1 MKIIKSHFGTLND
14 GTDVPIYTLVNDA
27 GMEARIT
34 PYGGTV
40 VSLTAPDPDGTMA
53 DVVLGFDTL
62 DEYLDHSP
70 FFGCLV
76 GRYGNRIADGEFTL
90 DGETYTLATND
101 GPNHLH
107 GGVEGFDK
115 KLWAASARESE
126 YGPSLRLTYTS
137 RDGEEGYPGTLHVT
151 VVYTLIDEGPPASGR
166 DIGAASGALR
176 IDYMATT
183 DKPTVVNLTNHSYF
197 NLSAG
202 EAETILDHKLMLNA
216 DHFTPVDETLIPTG
230 EIRPVEGTPM
240 DFRELT
246 KVGARIDADDEQ
258 LELGGGYDHNWVLN
272 GEPGALRLAARVV
285 DPATGRE
292 MKVHT
297 TEPGVQLYTGNMMP
311 ETLPGKGNRTYVRR
325 GGLCLETQHYPD
337 SPNHPD
343 FPSTRLDPGETYRST
358 TLFAFSTQS

>member
-1 MKIIKSHFGTLND
+1 MKIIKSHFGTLDD

-62 DEYLDHSP
+62 EEYLDHSP

-76 GRYGNRIADGEFTL
+76 GRYANRIADGEFTL
-90 DGETYTLATND
+90 EGETYTLATND

-107 GGVEGFDK
+107 GGIEGFDK
-115 KLWAASARESE
+115 KLWSASSRESE

-137 RDGEEGYPGTLHVT
+137 PDGEEGYPGTLHVT
-151 VVYTLIDEGPPASGR
+151 VVYTLIDE
-166 DIGAASGALR
+166 AASADGATGALR

-202 EAETILDHKLMLNA
+202 ASETILDHKLMLNA

-240 DFRELT
+240 DFREVT
-246 KVGARIDADDEQ
+246 RIGARIDADARQ
-258 LELGGGYDHNWVLN
+258 LELGGGYDHNWVVN
-272 GEPGALRLAARVV
+272 GEPDTLRLAARVV
-285 DPATGRE
+285 DPATGRQME
-292 MKVHT
+292 VHT

-311 ETLPGKGNRTYVRR
+311 ETIPGKGNRTYVQR

-337 SPNHPD
+337 SPNKPE
-343 FPSTRLDPGETYRST
+343 FPSTKLEPGETYRST
-358 TLFAFSTQS
+358 TIFTLSAR

>member
-1 MKIIKSHFGTLND
+1 
-14 GTDVPIYTLVNDA
+14 
-27 GMEARIT
+27 
-34 PYGGTV
+34 
-40 VSLTAPDPDGTMA
+40 MA

-76 GRYGNRIADGEFTL
+76 GRYGNRIAGGAFTL

-137 RDGEEGYPGTLHVT
+137 PDGEEGYPGTLHVT
-151 VVYTLIDEGPPASGR
+151 VVYTLMDEGPNA
-166 DIGAASGALR
+166 DGALR

-202 EAETILDHKLMLNA
+202 EAKTILDHELMLNA

-230 EIRPVEGTPM
+230 EIRPVAGTPM
-240 DFRELT
+240 DFREMT
-246 KVGARIDADDEQ
+246 RVGARIDADDAQ

-272 GEPGALRLAARVV
+272 GEPGTLRLAARVV

-292 MKVHT
+292 MAVHT

-311 ETLPGKGNRTYVRR
+311 ETLPGKGDRTYVRR

-337 SPNHPD
+337 APNHPD
-343 FPSTRLDPGETYRST
+343 FPATQLDPGETYRST
-358 TLFAFSTQS
+358 TIFAFSTGS

>member
-14 GTDVPIYTLVNDA
+14 GTDVPIYALVNDA

-40 VSLTAPDPDGTMA
+40 VSLTAPDADGTVE

-76 GRYGNRIADGEFTL
+76 GRYANRIAGGEFTL
-90 DGETYTLATND
+90 ESETYTLATND

-115 KLWAASARESE
+115 QLWAASARESE

-137 RDGEEGYPGTLHVT
+137 PDGEEGYPGTLHVT
-151 VVYTLIDEGPPASGR
+151 IVYTLVDERPN
-166 DIGAASGALR
+166 ASGALR

-183 DKPTVVNLTNHSYF
+183 DTPTVVNLTNHSYF

-202 EAETILDHKLMLNA
+202 KSETILDHALMLNA

-230 EIRPVEGTPM
+230 EIRRVEGTPM
-240 DFRELT
+240 DFREMRRI
-246 KVGARIDADDEQ
+246 GARIDVDDEQ

-272 GEPGALRLAARVV
+272 GEPGTLRVAARVV
-285 DPATGRE
+285 DPATDRE
-292 MKVHT
+292 MEVHT

-311 ETLPGKGNRTYVRR
+311 ETLLGKDDRIYVRR

-337 SPNHPD
+337 SPNKPE
-343 FPSTRLDPGETYRST
+343 FPSTKLEPGDTYRST
-358 TLFAFSTQS
+358 TIFAFSTRS